1 MGTGRKFLNFAGGG
15 LLGGAIGTAIA
26 VLWAPQSGAELQGR
40 ISDRVRQAA
49 AAGDRAKIEKEEE
62 LIRKFRAEVEDPEA
76 LADEEAKIRVE
87 ASQAVAALG
96 LGLNA
101 PGALAAQE
109 TALRQD
115 ASERDSGTTAS
126 SEQ

>member
-1 MGTGRKFLNFAGGG
+1 MGTGRKFLNLAGGG

-40 ISDRVRQAA
+40 ISDRVRQAT
-49 AAGDRAKIEKEEE
+49 AAGGRAKIEKEEE

-126 SEQ
+126 S